1 MYIAINCQ
9 NCNQKLRIPAI
20 KGTLK
25 VTCPICRSSQI
36 WESDSNREKNK
47 NQSTSYPAPHL
58 TEPEPPITPEH
69 QQTKRKPIIIRRDR
83 PPNPPPQSI
92 SSKKEKRERATE
104 LKTALNETKIIRNQE
119 IALYLQQHPETDS
132 IGKFGL
138 PQDKYRWGFYG
149 HASMAY
155 DIWRRGDKH

>member
-83 PPNPPPQSI
+83 PPNPPLNLFPQ
-92 SSKKEKRERATE
+92 KKKNEKE
-104 LKTALNETKIIRNQE
+104 
-119 IALYLQQHPETDS
+119 QQN
-132 IGKFGL
+132 
-138 PQDKYRWGFYG
+138 
-149 HASMAY
+149 
-155 DIWRRGDKH
+155 